1 MGKIIAKAAIL
12 YRGRSYKPG
21 EALPCNDPKMVDAW
35 LRAGTAAEEGKKP
48 EAEKAEDKK
57 PKAKKPAAKEEA

>member
-21 EALPCNDPKMVDAW
+21 EALPCSDPRMVDAW

-48 EAEKAEDKK
+48 EEKK
-57 PKAKKPAAKEEA
+57 PEAKKPAAKKEA